1 MLENLIAS
9 EYLYENEEF
18 KIKVK
23 NLTENEKL
31 EWYKRMEEMKEE
43 NDGELNNEE
52 LLYDMYR
59 ELIICKGE
67 MNFKEMS
74 FEDFL
79 IFINSDFLTE
89 VAEDINRCMATLY
102 TSIMKTG
109 LLNQKTKLEELEMN
123 MALLL
128 VQQKLND
135 YLSLVQ
141 EQTKQEGWVKS
152 ELKRIRNIKPH
163 PELDELNRVSRW
175 AILKTKWKL
184 NREIRR
190 KENLQQK
197 EDQ

>member
-18 KIKVK
+18 KIKIK

-31 EWYKRMEEMKEE
+31 EWYKKMEEMKEA

-59 ELIICKGE
+59 ELIICEGK

-74 FEDFL
+74 FENFL

-89 VAEDINRCMATLY
+89 VAEDINRCMTTLY
-102 TSIMKTG
+102 TSIMKIG
-109 LLNQKTKLEELEMN
+109 LLNQKSKLEELEMN

-128 VQQKLND
+128 VQQKLSD

-141 EQTKQEGWVKS
+141 EQTKQERWVKS

-175 AILKTKWKL
+175 AIFKTKWKL

-190 KENLQQK
+190 KEKLQQEK
-197 EDQ
+197 DQ

>member
-18 KIKVK
+18 KIKIK

-31 EWYKRMEEMKEE
+31 EWYKRMEEMKEA

-59 ELIICKGE
+59 ELIVGE
-67 MNFKEMS
+67 SKMFKDMP

-89 VAEDINRCMATLY
+89 VAEDINRCMTTLY
-102 TSIMKTG
+102 TSIMKIG
-109 LLNQKTKLEELEMN
+109 LLNQKSKLEELEMN

-141 EQTKQEGWVKS
+141 EQTKQERWVKS

-163 PELDELNRVSRW
+163 PELDELNRVGRW
-175 AILKTKWKL
+175 TIFKTKWKL

-190 KENLQQK
+190 KEKLQQK
-197 EDQ
+197 ED

>member
-18 KIKVK
+18 KIKIK

-43 NDGELNNEE
+43 NGGELNNEE
-52 LLYDMYR
+52 LLYDMYK
-59 ELIICKGE
+59 ELIVCEGE

-74 FEDFL
+74 FENFL

-89 VAEDINRCMATLY
+89 VAEDINRCMTTLY

-128 VQQKLND
+128 VQQKLSD

-141 EQTKQEGWVKS
+141 EQTKQERWVKS

-175 AILKTKWKL
+175 AIFKTKWKL

>member
-18 KIKVK
+18 KIKIK

-43 NDGELNNEE
+43 NGGELNNEE

-59 ELIICKGE
+59 ELIVCEGE

-74 FEDFL
+74 FENFL

-89 VAEDINRCMATLY
+89 VAEDINRCMTTLY

-135 YLSLVQ
+135 QLTLIQ
-141 EQTKQEGWVKS
+141 EQTKQERWVKS

-175 AILKTKWKL
+175 AIFKTKWKL

-190 KENLQQK
+190 KEKIQQK

>member
-18 KIKVK
+18 KIKIK
-23 NLTENEKL
+23 NLTESEKL
-31 EWYKRMEEMKEE
+31 EWYKRMEEMKEA

-59 ELIICKGE
+59 ELIVCEGE

-74 FEDFL
+74 FENFL

-109 LLNQKTKLEELEMN
+109 LLNQKSKLEELEMN

-141 EQTKQEGWVKS
+141 EQTKQERWVKS

-175 AILKTKWKL
+175 DIFKTKWKL

-190 KENLQQK
+190 KEKLQQEK
-197 EDQ
+197 DQ